1 MNNGANKI
9 LKKALDH
16 QRLTSEEAIKLF
28 YLENEE
34 LDHLYR
40 VADFLRNKTLGNN
53 VIYVVNRNINFT
65 NICTIRCNFCAF
77 HEKNLSSTNAYFLN
91 IDQILKRIEEAH
103 KIGVTEVCIQGGI
116 APDLDLNYYKDMLIK
131 IKKFYPDIHV
141 HGFSPFEIFMASRK
155 SNISIR
161 EGLTILKNA
170 GLDSIP
176 GTAAEI
182 LVDDIRK
189 IICENKFSVANWIR
203 VIKMAHELSIPSTS
217 TILYGH
223 IESYKDRVEH
233 LKIIRDIQDETHGFT
248 EFVPLA
254 FINLNHSLEL
264 ESSRNIKN
272 DESDDLKMIAI
283 SRLFLDNIPNIQVS
297 WVKIGPELAQKGL
310 NCGANDF
317 GGTIMEENIS
327 KSAGATYG
335 EYLEEEKIRKI
346 ILNIKRTPVQR
357 TTTYKLLE
365 EEVAPLSKKNNF

>member
-9 LKKALDH
+9 LKKALDL
-16 QRLTSEEAIKLF
+16 QRLTSEEAINLF
-28 YLENEE
+28 HLENEE

-40 VADFLRNKTLGNN
+40 VADFVREKTVGNN
-53 VIYVVNRNINFT
+53 VTYVVNRNINFT
-65 NICTIRCNFCAF
+65 NICTIQCNFCAF
-77 HEKNLSSTNAYFLN
+77 HEKNLSSTNSFFLN
-91 IDQILKRIEEAH
+91 IDQILKRIEEAQE
-103 KIGVTEVCIQGGI
+103 IGVTEVCIQGGI
-116 APDLDLNYYKDMLIK
+116 APDLDIHYYKNMLIE
-131 IKKFYPDIHV
+131 IKKNYPNIHV

-155 SNISIR
+155 SNISIV
-161 EGLTILKNA
+161 EGLKILRSA

-189 IICENKFSVANWIR
+189 IICKNKFSVADWID
-203 VIKMAHELSIPSTS
+203 VIKTAHGLSIPSTS

-223 IESYKDRVEH
+223 VESYKDRVEH

-297 WVKIGPELAQKGL
+297 WVKLGPELAQKGQ

-335 EYLEEEKIRKI
+335 EYLEATKIREI
-346 ILNIKRTPVQR
+346 ILSINRNPIQR
-357 TTTYKLLE
+357 TTTYKH
-365 EEVAPLSKKNNF
+365 VK